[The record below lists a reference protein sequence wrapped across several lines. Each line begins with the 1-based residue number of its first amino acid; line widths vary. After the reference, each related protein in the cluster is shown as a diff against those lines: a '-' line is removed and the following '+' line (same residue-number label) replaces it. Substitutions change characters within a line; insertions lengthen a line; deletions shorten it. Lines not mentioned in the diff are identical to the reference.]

1 MKNSIFVVI
10 AAVVLV
16 AVGVFLL
23 FHSVG
28 HPVEQVQV
36 SQVVFPT
43 QAQVS
48 SVLGNGWNITGL
60 YENNYTKALQQQY
73 PGVKA
78 LYQEYIQNGNQTII
92 LSVFDLNGSTTLQGV
107 KVGKYFVSANIS
119 GNKSAFNLQNIQN
132 LEVKTL
138 KSQKG
143 LTPTLSPLLMAGS
156 KNSTLLSFGN
166 QTSQNYTIYF
176 ETLIYNNSY
185 TSIDL
190 VKANGS
196 YNISSLFNYFIATAP
211 NNVTVVTYDG
221 AKYFNLSTPTY
232 YGNVY
237 YIVGM
242 KDQYLVFIQAQSS
255 QAFQLF
261 TKIIGEV

>member
-1 MKNSIFVVI
+1 MKNSTLVVI
-10 AAVVLV
+10 IIAVVIV
-16 AVGVFLL
+16 AIGAFLI
-23 FHSVG
+23 F
-28 HPVEQVQV
+28 HPVKQVQINR
-36 SQVVFPT
+36 VVFPT
-43 QAQVS
+43 QPQVS

-73 PGVKA
+73 PGVNA
-78 LYQEYIQNGNQTII
+78 LYQEYIQNGNQTITI
-92 LSVFDLNGSTTLQGV
+92 SVYELNGSTTLQGIR
-107 KVGKYFVSANIS
+107 VGKYLVSANIS
-119 GNKSAFNLQNIQN
+119 GNKSTFNLQGIQN

-143 LTPTLSPLLMAGS
+143 LIPTLSPLLIPAG
-156 KNSTLLSFGN
+156 KNSMLIGFGN

-176 ETLIYNNSY
+176 ETVIYNNSFA
-185 TSIDL
+185 SIYL
-190 VKANGS
+190 LKANGS
-196 YNISSLFNYFIATAP
+196 YNISLLFNYLLSTAP
-211 NNVTVVTYDG
+211 QNVTVAAYNG
-221 AKYFNLSTPTY
+221 AKYFNLSVSTY

-261 TKIIGEV
+261 TRIINEV